1 MNYIYTTASTLKITC
16 VCRAL
21 LAPNG
26 QLLGEGDTLR
36 QTELADTL
44 EKIAEQGI
52 GYFYN
57 SNFTERMVQELQTDW
72 NSIIT
77 VEDFQ
82 NYSTVERE
90 VVRAAYEG
98 LEVLGMPPPS
108 AGGPVL
114 GLTLNILD
122 RKAY

>member
-1 MNYIYTTASTLKITC
+1 M
-16 VCRAL
+16 
-21 LAPNG
+21 
-26 QLLGEGDTLR
+26 
-36 QTELADTL
+36 

-57 SNFTERMVQELQTDW
+57 SNFTERMVQELQTDC
-72 NSIIT
+72 NCIIT
-77 VEDFQ
+77 IEDFQ

-114 GLTLNILD
+114 GLILNILD
-122 RKAY
+122 CKAY